1 MLIGLLSA
9 CSTGSLGFG
18 KSLASNGIK
27 CLSWKN
33 QTSQVSLMFTD
44 KNSNEPLII
53 HLLSVLISM
62 VEVLLQFKIH
72 MLEYVL

>member
-1 MLIGLLSA
+1 MLIGLFST

-44 KNSNEPLII
+44 KNSNEPLYYSFTV
-53 HLLSVLISM
+53 SVNKYGGSFTTI
-62 VEVLLQFKIH
+62 
-72 MLEYVL
+72 

>member
-9 CSTGSLGFG
+9 FSTGSLGFG

-44 KNSNEPLII
+44 KNSNEPLYYSFTV
-53 HLLSVLISM
+53 SVNKCGGSFTTI
-62 VEVLLQFKIH
+62 
-72 MLEYVL
+72 

>member
-27 CLSWKN
+27 CLSRKN

-44 KNSNEPLII
+44 INSNEPLYYSFTV
-53 HLLSVLISM
+53 SVNKYGGSFTTI
-62 VEVLLQFKIH
+62 
-72 MLEYVL
+72 

>member
-44 KNSNEPLII
+44 KNSNEPLYC
-53 HLLSVLISM
+53 
-62 VEVLLQFKIH
+62 QC
-72 MLEYVL
+72 

>member
-44 KNSNEPLII
+44 INSNEPLYYSFTV
-53 HLLSVLISM
+53 SVNKYDESFTTI
-62 VEVLLQFKIH
+62 
-72 MLEYVL
+72 